1 MDLWAKRIGVVT
13 LIVFGVL
20 GLGAV
25 VGAVAGLIVFGLT
38 VVLERFT

>member
-1 MDLWAKRIGVVT
+1 MDLWAKSIGVVT

-20 GLGAV
+20 GLGAA

-38 VVLERFT
+38 VVLERLT